1 MLKYLTGIGVAVL
14 ALWPSAVSAAPAW
27 EQWQSVAGVF
37 DLAGP
42 RSDRSLLV
50 AGSGA
55 VYTLAPG
62 GTLTPFATAYHDD
75 PGAEAYLAVS
85 PGLNVGEAGCKFAKD
100 DSFILRLHA
109 PIGVTRVDATG
120 TDVSRFADVSL
131 PSLNGIAFDSVGTF
145 ANRLLVTGPRSGKT
159 ELDAIDCTGHVQ
171 VVASAAPVVE
181 GGIAVAPQE
190 FGAFGGDLIAPDELS
205 GLIWAIAQ
213 DGSSKQ
219 VAVSGLAKGQDTG
232 VESVGFV
239 PRGFAKG
246 GYLYYSD
253 RATAN
258 NPHPGT
264 DHILRMSSAD
274 LVSVG
279 VRDGDMLAATEGGA
293 SMIDVR
299 CDPTCQV
306 STVVATPT
314 VAHGEG
320 HLAFTLAPASTP
332 APTRSPVLEPPAAG
346 GSVPFG
352 AYLALAAAVVAAL
365 AVVGLAIGTQRRR
378 R

>member
-1 MLKYLTGIGVAVL
+1 MLKYLTGIGAVAL
-14 ALWPSAVSAAPAW
+14 ALWPSAAAAAPAW
-27 EQWQSVAGVF
+27 EQWQPVAGVF

-42 RSDRSLLV
+42 RSDGSLVV

-55 VYTLAPG
+55 LYTMAPSGTVAPLAG
-62 GTLTPFATAYHDD
+62 SYRDD

-85 PGLNVGEAGCKFAKD
+85 PGLAVGEAGCKFAKD
-100 DSFILRLHA
+100 DTFILRLHA

-120 TDVSRFADVSL
+120 SDVSLFAGVSL
-131 PSLNGIAFDSVGTF
+131 PSLNGIAFDPVGTF
-145 ANRLLVTGPRSGKT
+145 ANRLLVTGPRNGKT

-171 VVASAAPVVE
+171 VVTSTAPVVE
-181 GGIAVAPQE
+181 GGIAVAPQA

-213 DGSSKQ
+213 DGSSRQ

-274 LVSVG
+274 LVSAG
-279 VRDGDMLAATEGGA
+279 VQDGDMLAATEGGA

-299 CDPTCQV
+299 CDTTCQV
-306 STVVATPT
+306 TTVVATPT
-314 VAHGEG
+314 IAHGEG
-320 HLAFTLAPASTP
+320 HLAFTLTP
-332 APTRSPVLEPPAAG
+332 AAAPTPTRSPVLEPPAPAG
-346 GSVPFG
+346 AVPFG
-352 AYLALAAAVVAAL
+352 VYLALAAAVVAAL